1 MARLYLKRTLSGFAA
16 ADEPSA
22 DIARKFKVGEIYRAD
37 IVKPRSYQH
46 HKLCMALLTLTYQNQ
61 ERYTSFDMFRK
72 AVALEAGH
80 VNEIIKL
87 DGEVVL
93 EPGSLS
99 YDALDEV
106 EFARGL
112 RHQRIALVDLR
123 GDGLGLDPFQ
133 FLGRNAFVLDAFEF
147 ATQCRLQFGDGLAFR
162 RLAVEDE
169 GRLATQGAIV
179 AGASGL
185 GDAAATH

>member
-1 MARLYLKRTLSGFAA
+1 MARLYLKRTLSGFVP

-22 DIARKFKVGEIYRAD
+22 ELARKYKTGEVYRAD
-37 IVKPRSYQH
+37 VVKPRSYQH

-61 ERYTSFDMFRK
+61 ERYTNFDMFRK

-106 EFARGL
+106 EFTRVMGAMMTICA
-112 RHQRIALVDLR
+112 QI
-123 GDGLGLDPFQ
+123 LDVTEPE
-133 FLGRNAFVLDAFEF
+133 LAGEVSRYADESLYR
-147 ATQCRLQFGDGLAFR
+147 ATA
-162 RLAVEDE
+162 
-169 GRLATQGAIV
+169 
-179 AGASGL
+179 
-185 GDAAATH
+185 

>member
-1 MARLYLKRTLSGFAA
+1 MARLYLKRTLSGFVP

-22 DIARKFKVGEIYRAD
+22 ELARKYKTGEVYRAD
-37 IVKPRSYQH
+37 VVKPRSYQH

-61 ERYTSFDMFRK
+61 ERYTNFDMFRK

-106 EFARGL
+106 EFTRVMASMMTICA
-112 RHQRIALVDLR
+112 QI
-123 GDGLGLDPFQ
+123 LDVTEP
-133 FLGRNAFVLDAFEF
+133 E
-147 ATQCRLQFGDGLAFR
+147 LAGEVSR
-162 RLAVEDE
+162 YADE
-169 GRLATQGAIV
+169 RYG
-179 AGASGL
+179 
-185 GDAAATH
+185 AAA

>member
-1 MARLYLKRTLSGFAA
+1 MARLYLKRTLSGFVP

-22 DIARKFKVGEIYRAD
+22 ELARKYKTGEVYRAD
-37 IVKPRSYQH
+37 VVKPRSYQH

-61 ERYTSFDMFRK
+61 ERYTNFDMFRK

-106 EFARGL
+106 EFTRVMASMMTICA
-112 RHQRIALVDLR
+112 QI
-123 GDGLGLDPFQ
+123 LDVTEP
-133 FLGRNAFVLDAFEF
+133 E
-147 ATQCRLQFGDGLAFR
+147 LAGEVSR
-162 RLAVEDE
+162 YADE
-169 GRLATQGAIV
+169 HYGK
-179 AGASGL
+179 
-185 GDAAATH
+185 AA

>member
-1 MARLYLKRTLSGFAA
+1 MARLYLKRTLSGFTP

-22 DIARKFKVGEIYRAD
+22 DIARKFKAGEIYRAD

-61 ERYTSFDMFRK
+61 ERYTSFEMFRK

-106 EFARGL
+106 EFTRVMASMMTICA
-112 RHQRIALVDLR
+112 QI
-123 GDGLGLDPFQ
+123 LDVTEPE
-133 FLGRNAFVLDAFEF
+133 LAGEVSRYADEHYGR
-147 ATQCRLQFGDGLAFR
+147 
-162 RLAVEDE
+162 
-169 GRLATQGAIV
+169 
-179 AGASGL
+179 
-185 GDAAATH
+185 AA

>member
-1 MARLYLKRTLSGFAA
+1 MARLYLKRTLSGFVP

-22 DIARKFKVGEIYRAD
+22 ELARKYKTGEVYRAD
-37 IVKPRSYQH
+37 VVKPRSYQH

-61 ERYTSFDMFRK
+61 ERYTNFDMFRK

-106 EFARGL
+106 EFTRVMASMMTICA
-112 RHQRIALVDLR
+112 QI
-123 GDGLGLDPFQ
+123 LDVTEPE
-133 FLGRNAFVLDAFEF
+133 LAGEVSRYADESLYR
-147 ATQCRLQFGDGLAFR
+147 ATA
-162 RLAVEDE
+162 
-169 GRLATQGAIV
+169 
-179 AGASGL
+179 
-185 GDAAATH
+185 

>member
-1 MARLYLKRTLSGFAA
+1 MARLYLRRTLTGFSP
-16 ADEPSA
+16 ADEPSS
-22 DIARKFKVGEIYRAD
+22 DIARKYKVGEIYRAD

-106 EFARGL
+106 EFTRVMASMMTICA
-112 RHQRIALVDLR
+112 QI
-123 GDGLGLDPFQ
+123 LDVTEPE
-133 FLGRNAFVLDAFEF
+133 LAGEVSRYADESLYR
-147 ATQCRLQFGDGLAFR
+147 ATA
-162 RLAVEDE
+162 
-169 GRLATQGAIV
+169 
-179 AGASGL
+179 
-185 GDAAATH
+185 

>member
-1 MARLYLKRTLSGFAA
+1 MARLYLKRTLSGFVP

-22 DIARKFKVGEIYRAD
+22 ELARKYKTGEVYRAD
-37 IVKPRSYQH
+37 VVKPRSYQH

-61 ERYTSFDMFRK
+61 ERYTNFDMFRK

-106 EFARGL
+106 EFTRVMASMMTICA
-112 RHQRIALVDLR
+112 QI
-123 GDGLGLDPFQ
+123 LDVTEPE
-133 FLGRNAFVLDAFEF
+133 LAGEVSRYADEHYGR
-147 ATQCRLQFGDGLAFR
+147 
-162 RLAVEDE
+162 
-169 GRLATQGAIV
+169 
-179 AGASGL
+179 
-185 GDAAATH
+185 AA